1 MNETIVQKLDMLA
14 EFHAQKDLL
23 EIDKRKL
30 LDDVKIPAEV
40 EAVVSEG
47 MKAMAEIENSMR
59 ATAKIFDANIEK
71 ELAKIVVPD
80 DLRKALNEL
89 RTKEAILMT
98 QFSDIEKQRATINT
112 KKRENDNFLTQS
124 INVRKQEL
132 QAEIE
137 AKTKA
142 VYAQVAQRKLEI
154 EAEFSGRAEDVE
166 ENIKKLEAEIK
177 EDMKKQAAEK
187 LAVNPKSKD
196 LSVKGQYF
204 HALYV
209 KARKTW
215 IPTKLDDYVETHPD
229 IKNCYTEGEPSI
241 TLRRV

>member
-1 MNETIVQKLDMLA
+1 MNETIEQKLDTLA

-40 EAVVSEG
+40 EAVVNEG
-47 MKAMAEIENSMR
+47 IKAMADIENSMR
-59 ATAKIFDANIEK
+59 TTAKTFDALIEK
-71 ELAKIVVPD
+71 ELSEIVIPD
-80 DLRKALNEL
+80 ELTTKLADLDRQ
-89 RTKEAILMT
+89 RTKLMNE
-98 QFSDIEKQRATINT
+98 FSDIEKQRIMINA
-112 KKRENDNFLTQS
+112 KKRANDDILTDS
-124 INVRKQEL
+124 INIRKRGL

-154 EAEFSGRAEDVE
+154 EAEFSGKAEDVE

-177 EDMKKQAAEK
+177 AEVKAGKK
-187 LAVNPKSKD
+187 
-196 LSVKGQYF
+196 SVKGKFF
-204 HALYV
+204 HAVYV
-209 KARKTW
+209 SGRITWNTDKMEAWILDHPFLKDARK
-215 IPTKLDDYVETHPD
+215 
-229 IKNCYTEGEPSI
+229 EGEPSI